1 MKPITL
7 FVLVGTVAAST
18 FAGGDL
24 RAETMTKQG
33 TTAAGQTC
41 TVTVNRNADGS
52 ITTAGASA
60 GSASVGGLSSSSTA
74 GGSSVH
80 VQAGGGSVSS
90 STTMPGSSATGSSAS
105 TVTVNGCTISTS
117 SP

>member
-1 MKPITL
+1 MKATTY
-7 FVLVGTVAAST
+7 FVLVSAVAAAAISGSS
-18 FAGGDL
+18 AH
-24 RAETMTKQG
+24 AETITKQG
-33 TTAAGQTC
+33 TNAGGQTC

-52 ITTAGASA
+52 ITTAGSSGGSA
-60 GSASVGGLSSSSTA
+60 GGGLSSSTTA

-90 STTMPGSSATGSSAS
+90 STSMPGGSSSSAS